1 MNIFDIYFSPTN
13 YFNKLKE
20 KPQWLIPMICIVVIA
35 ILMTVITLISFGPE
49 KRIAQLK
56 DQNMPAEQLEKAE
69 QFMKSPLSNVISIAT
84 VIIYIPITLLLVSLI
99 FHFILPLI
107 GAAGKYMMTFSIIAG
122 AGLIRIPQMI
132 VKMILTL
139 IKGTPYVHTSFAL
152 FTPMLSKNTFIFRFL
167 SKLDFFTIWEIA
179 LIALGLQTI
188 YMIKDKKSYYLVF
201 GLWLLYIIVTS
212 IFAGRA
218 MPKS

>member
-1 MNIFDIYFSPTN
+1 MNIFDVYFSPTN

-20 KPQWLIPMICIVVIA
+20 KPQWLIPLIIIVVIA
-35 ILMTVITLISFGPE
+35 ILMTVITLVTFGPE

-56 DQNMPAEQLEKAE
+56 EQNIPPEQLEKAE
-69 QFMKSPLSNVISIAT
+69 QFMKSPLSNIISVAT
-84 VIIYIPITLLLVSLI
+84 VIIYIPVTLLLVSLI

-107 GAAGKYMMTFSIIAG
+107 GTSGKYLMTFSIIVG
-122 AGLIRIPQMI
+122 AGLVRVPQMI

-152 FTPMLSKNTFIFRFL
+152 FVPMLAKNSFIFRLL

-179 LIALGLQTI
+179 LIGLGLQTI
-188 YMIKDKKSYYLVF
+188 YLIKDKKSYYLVF
-201 GLWLLYIIVTS
+201 GLWLLYIILTS
-212 IFAGRA
+212 MFSGRA